1 MLNGLFNFDYI
12 NLFTQHCFLTSS
24 DIDSDPIPLPKQQF
38 TAKRAMLG
46 MDGSPKHPPY
56 LCFHIIQ
63 LLTNTIFVETSQPFV

>member
-1 MLNGLFNFDYI
+1 MPFYGYFFNRYAKWLFNFDHI

-56 LCFHIIQ
+56 LCFHVI
-63 LLTNTIFVETSQPFV
+63 